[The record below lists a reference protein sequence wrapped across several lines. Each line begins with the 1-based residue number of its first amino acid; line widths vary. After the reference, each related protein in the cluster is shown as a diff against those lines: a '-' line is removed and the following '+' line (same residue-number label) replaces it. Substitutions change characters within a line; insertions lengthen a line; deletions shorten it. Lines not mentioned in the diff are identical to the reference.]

1 MKLNLLTLKDKNL
14 FDRFL
19 GLTTH
24 ELSAYAFQNIY
35 IWNGLFQIYWSLIE
49 DCLCVFFKD
58 KIGCFLYFP
67 PQTKRLKPEV
77 IKEVFKIMDG
87 FNKNKEISR
96 IENVEEASL
105 SFYQDLDYECA
116 VKPGDYLCRR
126 QDLIRLK
133 GNKFKSKR
141 ATFNY
146 FVKHYKFEYLVFS
159 LKYKDGCLKL
169 FDQWLN
175 TRKPKNQDPL
185 YQGML
190 YDSRICLRHLL
201 HNYLDLDIV
210 GRVVKINKSIKAF
223 TLGFE
228 LNKNTFC
235 ILYEIVDLSVK
246 GLSQFIFRRFS
257 QDSGDYKYINIMD
270 DSGLENLK
278 KVKLSYHPVKLI
290 PAYIVT
296 RGNDGQKHKLHK
308 KGMAG

>member
-1 MKLNLLTLKDKNL
+1 MKLNPLTLKDKNL

-19 GLTTH
+19 SVTAH
-24 ELSAYAFQNIY
+24 ELSVYAFLNIY
-35 IWNGLFQIYWSLIE
+35 IWKGLFRIYWSLIE

-58 KIGCFLYFP
+58 KIGCFLYIP

-77 IKEVFKIMDG
+77 IEEVFKIMDG

-96 IENVEEASL
+96 IENVEESGL
-105 SFYQDLDYECA
+105 SFYQNLNYKCA
-116 VKPGDYLCRR
+116 VKPGDYLCLR
-126 QDLIRLK
+126 QDLIQLK

-141 ATFNY
+141 AAFNY
-146 FVKHYKFEYLVFS
+146 FIKHYKFEYLDFS
-159 LKYKDGCLKL
+159 LKDRDDCLKL

-190 YDSRICLRHLL
+190 QDSRICLRQLMN
-201 HNYLDLDIV
+201 NYSNLDIV
-210 GRVVKINKSIKAF
+210 GRVVKIDKGIKAF

-235 ILYEIVDLSVK
+235 ILYEIADLSVK

-296 RGNDGQKHKLHK
+296 RGNGGAK
-308 KGMAG
+308 A